1 MKLPAAIC
9 AASLVAMSLSYANS
23 PSPDGMAEKLI
34 EHYHMQLIPREGA
47 WFSQTYASEDQID
60 GAALPSRYAKHAHPA
75 GSAIVVVATPTDFS
89 ALHRLQTDEV
99 WHFYGGAPLDML
111 LLYPDGHGRKVTIGP
126 DVFAGEFPQFTVPRG
141 VWQGAVPNAASAGT
155 YSFAGTQLS
164 PGFDYGDFEIGY
176 RDELQRKFPQ
186 FSGDIEQLTR
196 AEFATRA
203 PAKSAIAFSA
213 DDVPAVAL
221 SSGVDLRE
229 LVGRVARSART
240 SAVSVAQFSLAAG
253 RGSATSFNHQSEEVF
268 LVFSGTGTVHL
279 GDETVPVNPGSAVYI
294 PAGVRHSI
302 TAQPGN
308 TLVFYAIS
316 APAFAAEDYVAVKP

>member
-9 AASLVAMSLSYANS
+9 AASLIAMSLSHANS

-60 GAALPSRYAKHAHPA
+60 GAALPPRYAKHAHPA

-141 VWQGAVPNAASAGT
+141 VWQGAAPNAASAGT

-229 LVGRVARSART
+229 LVAAQARAFIVAER
-240 SAVSVAQFSLAAG
+240 
-253 RGSATSFNHQSEEVF
+253 
-268 LVFSGTGTVHL
+268 
-279 GDETVPVNPGSAVYI
+279 
-294 PAGVRHSI
+294 
-302 TAQPGN
+302 
-308 TLVFYAIS
+308 
-316 APAFAAEDYVAVKP
+316 

>member
-1 MKLPAAIC
+1 MKYTAAIC
-9 AASLVAMSLSYANS
+9 AALLIIGSSAYANP
-23 PSPDGMAEKLI
+23 PSPGGMAAKLI

-60 GAALPSRYAKHAHPA
+60 GTALPPRYAKQAHPA

-111 LLYPDGHGRKVTIGP
+111 LLYPDGHGRKITIGP
-126 DVFAGEFPQFTVPRG
+126 DVLAGEYPQFTVPRG
-141 VWQGAVPNAASAGT
+141 VWQGAAPNVAAAGT

-164 PGFDYGDFEIGY
+164 PGFEFGDFEIGY
-176 RDELQRKFPQ
+176 RDELQREFPQ
-186 FSGDIEQLTR
+186 FSGDIKRLTR
-196 AEFATRA
+196 AEFAARP
-203 PAKSAIAFSA
+203 PAKRAVAFSQDA
-213 DDVPAVAL
+213 IPAVTV

-229 LVGRVARSART
+229 LVGRVARDART
-240 SAVSVAQFSLAAG
+240 SAVSVAQFTLAPG
-253 RGSATSFNHQSEEVF
+253 RGSGTSFNHQSEEVF
-268 LVFSGTGTVHL
+268 LVFSGAGSVRL
-279 GDETVPVNPGSAVYI
+279 ADETISVSPGSTVYI

-302 TAQPGN
+302 AARAGN

-316 APAFAAEDYVAVKP
+316 APAFAAEDHVAIRP